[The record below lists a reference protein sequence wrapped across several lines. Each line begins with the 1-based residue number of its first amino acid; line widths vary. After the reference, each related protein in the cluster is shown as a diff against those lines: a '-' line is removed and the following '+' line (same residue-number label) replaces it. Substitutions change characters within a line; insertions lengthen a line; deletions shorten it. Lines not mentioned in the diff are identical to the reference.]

1 MDSDVITIIVSAVIV
16 SVFSVGVIFRFW
28 AKSKIDQWFQL
39 SLKKSQHELDVKKD
53 SLQADLSIY
62 VHEQNAKY
70 SKFNEAKRA
79 ALEKIYAQ
87 IVATEGYYSWL

>member
-39 SLKKSQHELDVKKD
+39 SLKKSQH
-53 SLQADLSIY
+53 
-62 VHEQNAKY
+62 
-70 SKFNEAKRA
+70 
-79 ALEKIYAQ
+79 
-87 IVATEGYYSWL
+87 